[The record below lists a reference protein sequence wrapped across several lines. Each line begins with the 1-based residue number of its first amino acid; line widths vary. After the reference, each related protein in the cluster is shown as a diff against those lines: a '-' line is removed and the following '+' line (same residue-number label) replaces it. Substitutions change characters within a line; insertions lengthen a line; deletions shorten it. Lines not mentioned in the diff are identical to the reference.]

1 MATADPAAV
10 RQYYDYIDADDYE
23 AVFSLFAEDVT
34 YERPGQSNLSG
45 MAEFREFYL
54 EERPLED
61 GRHEI
66 HDVVAEG
73 DTVAIRGKFT
83 GTQDG
88 ETVSFG
94 FADFHRFDD
103 EGKITERWTYTDRDE
118 V

>member
-1 MATADPAAV
+1 MATADPDAV
-10 RQYYDYIDADDYE
+10 RDYYDYIDSEEYE
-23 AVFSLFAEDVT
+23 SVFSLFADDVT

-45 MAEFREFYL
+45 MEEFREFYL
-54 EERPLED
+54 EGRPLSD
-61 GRHEI
+61 GTHEI

-73 DTVAIRGKFT
+73 DTVSVRGEFT

-88 ETVSFG
+88 EQVTFG

-103 EGKITERWTYTDRDE
+103 EGAIAERWSYTDRDT